1 MNDVKTQTKHTNIAD
16 VVLGRI
22 KKYYG
27 KKKKNISK
35 EEKKNMKH
43 ILKMKKEFLL
53 LKILHV
59 M

>member
-22 KKYYG
+22 KKYHG
-27 KKKKNISK
+27 KKKNISK